1 LAIELSLNFG
11 MELKQLLRKTQE
23 LMRSITGLLGAEIA
37 APHFT
42 TLSCRGIGLDLPPK
56 AVPKSVV
63 PVHWSWIALDQKYS
77 VKGEWLEQKLKLKR
91 KRNSWRKLY
100 FGHDLVSG
108 HIVCANLPTN
118 DIGNS
123 TALPG
128 LLDQIGGPVKL
139 FHADG
144 AFDGERNMLW
154 PYRTLPLVNQGHD
167 HNTQEGCFEPR
178 CRAEPERL
186 GHRHNAYIA
195 AHVRM
200 A

>member
-1 LAIELSLNFG
+1 

-139 FHADG
+139 FHATVLSMASATCSG
-144 AFDGERNMLW
+144 LTERFHSSIKATIT
-154 PYRTLPLVNQGHD
+154 TLKKAVLNLD
-167 HNTQEGCFEPR
+167 
-178 CRAEPERL
+178 
-186 GHRHNAYIA
+186 A
-195 AHVRM
+195 ALNPSVWGTAIM
-200 A
+200 PT